1 MYYSLN
7 IKNTIIY
14 YKYYNYYNTVLI
26 IKYILYS
33 INCIVF

>member
-1 MYYSLN
+1 MYYSFN
-7 IKNTIIY
+7 IKNAIIY
-14 YKYYNYYNTVLI
+14 YQSYNYYNTVLI